1 MNDGEHKRQELKD
14 VSPLLAGISNKMLN
28 EIPEGYFNGLSE
40 LIISKIHQ
48 KNQVSIPATEFP
60 FSTPGGYFED
70 LPHTILGKIR
80 TGNFSNSEI
89 NDNDELLEIAPLLT
103 TISKRN
109 VYAVD
114 EDYFAKKDWNIF
126 KQEEKAS
133 AKIITFPRWTHYLV
147 AASVFVII
155 AISAVFYVG
164 NNNLLPVSENSFAIE
179 LKKLPD
185 SVISNYLDSTT
196 IYSIGVNTPVYQQ
209 IDVNSL
215 LYNISDQQ
223 IENYLDNTKDIS
235 TPVAHDI

>member
-1 MNDGEHKRQELKD
+1 MNDGEHTRQELKD
-14 VSPLLAGISNKMLN
+14 LSPLLAGISNKMLN
-28 EIPEGYFNGLSE
+28 EIPEGYFIGLSE
-40 LIISKIHQ
+40 SIISKIHQ
-48 KNQVSIPATEFP
+48 KTDRIPATDIP
-60 FSTPGGYFED
+60 FSIPGGYFED
-70 LPHTILGKIR
+70 LPQNILEKIR
-80 TGNFSNSEI
+80 TGNLSNSEI
-89 NDNDELLEIAPLLT
+89 NANDELMGIAPLLAT
-103 TISKRN
+103 VSKKN
-109 VYAVD
+109 VYTVD
-114 EDYFAKKDWNIF
+114 ENYFAKKDWNIF
-126 KQEEKAS
+126 RQEEKAS

-164 NNNLLPVSENSFAIE
+164 NNNLPPESGNSFAIE

-196 IYSIGVNTPVYQQ
+196 VYSIGVNTPVNQQ
-209 IDVNSL
+209 IDVNTL